1 MAPMGANYRLI
12 ADLASSPPALWAVDA
27 QGQSGHP
34 GSAHYG
40 DQLAE
45 WLGARYHYLPLDRG
59 EVAKMTVETLRFE
72 PGSG

>member
-1 MAPMGANYRLI
+1 MGANYRLI

-59 EVAKMTVETLRFE
+59 QVAKMTVETLRFE